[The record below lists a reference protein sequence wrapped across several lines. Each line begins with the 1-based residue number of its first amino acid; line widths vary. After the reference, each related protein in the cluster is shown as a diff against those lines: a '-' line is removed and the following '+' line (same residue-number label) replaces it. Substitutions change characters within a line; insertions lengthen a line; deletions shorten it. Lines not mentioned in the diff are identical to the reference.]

1 MPETRPE
8 PVRQEQTHTPDV
20 CPYCG
25 RVQQNADVCE
35 HCGAHTDPLSRQATQ
50 NEMGP
55 WFIRDEAHPFRPGCR
70 FETIERWVR
79 LGRIGPETV
88 IRGPSTNQH
97 WTPAIR
103 TPGVSRLLGRC
114 HACGGEVDAG
124 AVMCAACGVSL
135 EIVRDR
141 QYLGLCPV
149 RALPGRAD
157 PSRVASSLLQNVPA
171 GRPRSSQQEPLRTH
185 TPAAPVSVSQSPSHS
200 VPMGASGV
208 SRLERRVRR
217 AERNARLMAL
227 IAGLMAILAVIA
239 IVSERF
245 GQAAPD
251 VSTTAAGSEQEHAL
265 ADDAEPPRRPGEP
278 AGGETSRPAPD
289 DAIPTPSADAET
301 SPAGREPPEASA
313 SSASERERVIR
324 RLDALLRQGTPESF
338 AEAARVLDADSVL
351 SDDMR
356 ATWRRRLEMAREA
369 AKRSSIP

>member
-8 PVRQEQTHTPDV
+8 PVHGEQLEAPDV

-25 RVQQNADVCE
+25 GVQQHADVCE

-88 IRGPSTNQH
+88 LRGPSTNQH

-114 HACGGEVDAG
+114 HACGDEVDPG
-124 AVMCAACGVSL
+124 AVICAACGVSF

-149 RALPGRAD
+149 RALPGRED
-157 PSRVASSLLQNVPA
+157 PSRVASSLLQNTPA
-171 GRPRSSQQEPLRTH
+171 GRQQSKPPVPEQNHAPPRPTASPVEPSAERSCPTG
-185 TPAAPVSVSQSPSHS
+185 P
-200 VPMGASGV
+200 

-217 AERNARLMAL
+217 AERRARSTAL
-227 IAGLMAILAVIA
+227 FAGLLVILAVIA
-239 IVSERF
+239 VISGRS
-245 GQAAPD
+245 GRSGPD
-251 VSTTAAGSEQEHAL
+251 VPAPSGGLETEREHTS
-265 ADDAEPPRRPGEP
+265 ADDAGLPG
-278 AGGETSRPAPD
+278 AGETARPDPD
-289 DAIPTPSADAET
+289 DEIRASSADADT
-301 SPAGREPPEASA
+301 SPVGREPPAESGPSA
-313 SSASERERVIR
+313 SDRERVIR
-324 RLDALLRQGTPESF
+324 RLDSLLRQGTADAF
-338 AEAARVLDADSVL
+338 AEAARVLDADTVL

-356 ATWRRRLEMAREA
+356 ATWRRRLALAREA
-369 AKRSSIP
+369 AQRSALP